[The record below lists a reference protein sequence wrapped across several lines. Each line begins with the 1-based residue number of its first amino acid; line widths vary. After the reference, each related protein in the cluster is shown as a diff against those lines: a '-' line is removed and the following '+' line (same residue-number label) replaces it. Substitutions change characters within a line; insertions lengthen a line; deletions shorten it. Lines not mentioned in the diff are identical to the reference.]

1 MKNNYIIRIT
11 NTSLADDV
19 ITLNTAKNLA
29 SFEVPNFLRSKGKC
43 NIQVVSSSIALQNG
57 TGDRVLAAGENII
70 AMRTN
75 ISMLGY
81 NSENAGLPNIIGSAI
96 VPADTTRVVALD
108 SVSAMEFTCTQLPPT
123 IEVERMTYGK
133 TTPFNLI
140 AADNI
145 TADVVPFQVTLQLSF
160 YEDEHS
166 GHHS

>member
-1 MKNNYIIRIT
+1 MKDTYLVRIT
-11 NTSLADDV
+11 NTTLADDV

-29 SFEVPNFLRSKGKC
+29 SFEVPNWLRSKGKC

-57 TGDRVLAAGENII
+57 TGDRVLANGENII

-75 ISMLGY
+75 VPMLGY
-81 NSENAGLPNIIGSAI
+81 NSENVGLPNIIGSAI

-123 IEVERMTYGK
+123 IEIERMTYK
-133 TTPFNLI
+133 STTPFNLI
-140 AADNI
+140 AADNNNTNI
-145 TADVVPFQVTLQLSF
+145 VPFQVTLQISF

-166 GHHS
+166 EHHA

>member
-1 MKNNYIIRIT
+1 MKDTYLVRIT
-11 NTSLADDV
+11 NTTLADDV

-29 SFEVPNFLRSKGKC
+29 SFEVPNWLRAKGKC

-57 TGDRVLAAGENII
+57 TGTRVLAAGENII

-75 ISMLGY
+75 IPMLGY

-123 IEVERMTYGK
+123 IEIERMTYK
-133 TTPFNLI
+133 SSTPFDLK
-140 AADNI
+140 AANNI
-145 TADVVPFQVTLQLSF
+145 TADVVPFQVTLELSF
-160 YEDEHS
+160 YEDEH
-166 GHHS
+166 GTHHS